1 MKWTLHLLQKHSF
14 AYGFDFSV
22 DNILWEKNPQE
33 GRGLRFRSFRERKLR
48 ELVTGDPQSR
58 ITK

>member
-1 MKWTLHLLQKHSF
+1 MKWTLHLLQKRSF

-22 DNILWEKNPQE
+22 DDILGEKNLQE
-33 GRGLRFRSFRERKLR
+33 GRGLRFGSFRERKLR

-58 ITK
+58 TR